1 MPAILFNSCTHKTLL
16 RGGNNNRHILF
27 CRGSTTVGLW
37 KKKGFFQG
45 ACCRLMACPRA
56 VRSYFVTL
64 WTRVRDGEKDN
75 RMPCLLSEGQPGQSA
90 SSCKRGRSSPED
102 TPLFPPTWHSLP
114 SHKLLRDL
122 AVLGEALYCLLSHRV
137 TVL

>member
-64 WTRVRDGEKDN
+64 WTRVRDGEKLPQDKGIDQF
-75 RMPCLLSEGQPGQSA
+75 LTDVTKVSQSII
-90 SSCKRGRSSPED
+90 S
-102 TPLFPPTWHSLP
+102 
-114 SHKLLRDL
+114 
-122 AVLGEALYCLLSHRV
+122 
-137 TVL
+137 